1 MIQLPQGFDAAALFS
16 DLFAAA
22 APFVGISFVIAV
34 GILICNYFKSI
45 EF

>member
-1 MIQLPQGFDAAALFS
+1 MISLPEGFDVATLFA
-16 DLFAAA
+16 DFFAAA

-34 GILICNYFKSI
+34 GILIVNYFKSI

>member
-1 MIQLPQGFDAAALFS
+1 MIKLPEGFDAAALFA
-16 DLFAAA
+16 DFFAAA

-34 GILICNYFKSI
+34 GILIVNYFKSL